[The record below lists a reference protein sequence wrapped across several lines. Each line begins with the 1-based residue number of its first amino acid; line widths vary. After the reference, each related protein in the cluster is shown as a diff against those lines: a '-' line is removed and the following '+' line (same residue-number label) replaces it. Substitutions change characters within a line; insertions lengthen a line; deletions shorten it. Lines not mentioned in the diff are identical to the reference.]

1 MIQNIILMMSHD
13 IAIPQ
18 MAFAILRS
26 EAFPAQNFLSSPA
39 AVAIWTPATMRII
52 REISEMSPSA

>member
-1 MIQNIILMMSHD
+1 MITSMIQNIILMMSHD

-39 AVAIWTPATMRII
+39 AVAI
-52 REISEMSPSA
+52 

>member
-1 MIQNIILMMSHD
+1 MMSHD

-39 AVAIWTPATMRII
+39 AVAIWNPAMSKII
-52 REISEMSPSA
+52 SAIRDTNHSA